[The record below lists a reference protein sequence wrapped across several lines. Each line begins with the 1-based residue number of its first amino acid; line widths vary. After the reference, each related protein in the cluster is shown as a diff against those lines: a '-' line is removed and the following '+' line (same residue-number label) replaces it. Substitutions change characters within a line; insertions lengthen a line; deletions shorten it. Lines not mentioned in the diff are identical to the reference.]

1 MNFRDI
7 VLSERSQTQKA
18 TECMISLYEM
28 SVLGTSTE
36 IESRLVVARG
46 GGGENEEG
54 LLNGYRIS
62 FGVITYSRIK

>member
-1 MNFRDI
+1 
-7 VLSERSQTQKA
+7 
-18 TECMISLYEM
+18 MISLYEM
-28 SVLGTSTE
+28 FVIGTSTE

-54 LLNGYRIS
+54 LLTGYRIS